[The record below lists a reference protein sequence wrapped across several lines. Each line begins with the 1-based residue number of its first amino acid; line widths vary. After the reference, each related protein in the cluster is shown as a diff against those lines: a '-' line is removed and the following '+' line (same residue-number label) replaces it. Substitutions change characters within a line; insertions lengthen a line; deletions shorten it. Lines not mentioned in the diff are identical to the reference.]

1 MRKGTTLSVRA
12 QQPEDLIDFPTSDIF
27 REHYAAQGLTYPAG
41 RYSRPAAQSQRGRS
55 LEPREGLDAARL
67 EISIWQSKAMRLKQ
81 ERDDWKSRAMY
92 FEAQVAKLEQDS
104 KHSNRHTQ
112 SKEGPSTAFEP
123 VVVGG

>member
-1 MRKGTTLSVRA
+1 MRKGTTLNVRV
-12 QQPEDLIDFPTSDIF
+12 QQPEDLIDFPVSDTF
-27 REHYAAQGLTYPAG
+27 RDLYAAQQLTYPSG
-41 RYSRPAAQSQRGRS
+41 RYSRLTAQSQHGGS
-55 LEPREGLDAARL
+55 LEPREGLEAARL

-92 FEAQVAKLEQDS
+92 LEAQLAKLEQDP